1 MYINTINNETIA
13 KCTLLKL
20 NRENYKNANC
30 NLKIKK

>member
-20 NRENYKNANC
+20 NRENYKKM
-30 NLKIKK
+30 LTVI